1 MKYVKMICGAC
12 VGAGWNWGGFQGVE
26 HIKCKFCDG
35 TGIHKAE
42 IVEEEDKE
50 KDKKK

>member
-1 MKYVKMICGAC
+1 MELGRISRI
-12 VGAGWNWGGFQGVE
+12 E